1 MMKRDMEL
9 IRKLLLTIEENPRQL
24 EVEGY
29 DKNQVK
35 YHALLL
41 IEAGFLDGNVSD
53 TLANTSVVPSFV
65 SVNRLT
71 WDGHEFLDN
80 IRKEEVWN
88 TIKTEF
94 KDASISTVFSIGK
107 QLTENYAKKKL
118 SSLLGEQL
126 P

>member
-1 MMKRDMEL
+1 MEL
-9 IRKLLLTIEENPRQL
+9 IRKLLLSIEENPDQL

-29 DKNQVK
+29 DEDCIK
-35 YHALLL
+35 YHSMLL
-41 IEAGFLDGNVSD
+41 IEAGLLDGDVSYY
-53 TLANTSVVPSFV
+53 LSNTSIVPDFV

-94 KDASISTVFSIGK
+94 KDASISTVFNIGK

-118 SSLLGEQL
+118 SSLLSE
-126 P
+126 

>member
-1 MMKRDMEL
+1 MKRDMEL
-9 IRKLLLTIEENPRQL
+9 IRKLLLTMEENPRQL

-118 SSLLGEQL
+118 SSLLGE
-126 P
+126 

>member
-1 MMKRDMEL
+1 MKRDMEL
-9 IRKLLLTIEENPRQL
+9 IRKLLLTIEKNPRQL

-118 SSLLGEQL
+118 SSLLGE
-126 P
+126 

>member
-94 KDASISTVFSIGK
+94 KDASISSVFSIGK

-118 SSLLGEQL
+118 SSLLGE
-126 P
+126 

>member
-1 MMKRDMEL
+1 MKRDMEL

-71 WDGHEFLDN
+71 WDGHEFLDS

-118 SSLLGEQL
+118 SSLLGE
-126 P
+126 

>member
-9 IRKLLLTIEENPRQL
+9 IRKLLLTIEKNPRQL

-94 KDASISTVFSIGK
+94 KDASISTMFSIGK

-118 SSLLGEQL
+118 SSLLGE
-126 P
+126 

>member
-1 MMKRDMEL
+1 MKRDMEL
-9 IRKLLLTIEENPRQL
+9 IRKLLLTMEENPRQL

-35 YHALLL
+35 YHTLLL

-118 SSLLGEQL
+118 SSLLGE
-126 P
+126 

>member
-1 MMKRDMEL
+1 MKRDMEL

-118 SSLLGEQL
+118 SSLLGE
-126 P
+126 

>member
-1 MMKRDMEL
+1 MKRDMEL

>member
-9 IRKLLLTIEENPRQL
+9 IRKLLLTIEKNPRQL

-118 SSLLGEQL
+118 SSLLGE
-126 P
+126 

>member
-9 IRKLLLTIEENPRQL
+9 IRKLLLTMEENPRQL

-71 WDGHEFLDN
+71 WDGHEFVDN

-118 SSLLGEQL
+118 SSLLGE
-126 P
+126 

>member
-1 MMKRDMEL
+1 SEVMMKRDMEL

-118 SSLLGEQL
+118 SSLLGE
-126 P
+126 

>member
-9 IRKLLLTIEENPRQL
+9 IRKLLLTMEENPRQL

-35 YHALLL
+35 YHGLLL

-88 TIKTEF
+88 TIKTQF

-118 SSLLGEQL
+118 SSLLGE
-126 P
+126 

>member
-1 MMKRDMEL
+1 MKRDMEL
-9 IRKLLLTIEENPRQL
+9 IRNLLLTMEENPRQL

-107 QLTENYAKKKL
+107 LLTENYAKKKL
-118 SSLLGEQL
+118 SSLLGE
-126 P
+126 

>member
-1 MMKRDMEL
+1 MKRDMEL

-53 TLANTSVVPSFV
+53 TLANTSVVPTFV

-118 SSLLGEQL
+118 SSLLGE
-126 P
+126 

>member
-118 SSLLGEQL
+118 SSLLGE
-126 P
+126 

>member
-1 MMKRDMEL
+1 MKRDMEL
-9 IRKLLLTIEENPRQL
+9 IRKLLLIMEENPRQL

-118 SSLLGEQL
+118 SSLLGE
-126 P
+126 

>member
-1 MMKRDMEL
+1 MKRDMEL
-9 IRKLLLTIEENPRQL
+9 IRKLLLTMEENPRQL

-71 WDGHEFLDN
+71 WDGHEFVDN

-118 SSLLGEQL
+118 SSLLGE
-126 P
+126 

>member
-71 WDGHEFLDN
+71 WDGHEFLDS

-118 SSLLGEQL
+118 SSLLGE
-126 P
+126 

>member
-9 IRKLLLTIEENPRQL
+9 IRKLLLTMEENPRQL

-118 SSLLGEQL
+118 SSLLGE
-126 P
+126 

>member
-9 IRKLLLTIEENPRQL
+9 IRKLLLTMEENPRQL

-41 IEAGFLDGNVSD
+41 IEAGFLDGNASD

-94 KDASISTVFSIGK
+94 KDASILTVFSIGK

-118 SSLLGEQL
+118 SSLLGE
-126 P
+126 

>member
-9 IRKLLLTIEENPRQL
+9 IRKLLLIMEENPRQL

-118 SSLLGEQL
+118 SSLLGE
-126 P
+126 

>member
-1 MMKRDMEL
+1 MKRDMEL
-9 IRKLLLTIEENPRQL
+9 IRKLLLTMEENPRQL

-29 DKNQVK
+29 DKSQVK

-118 SSLLGEQL
+118 SSLLGE
-126 P
+126 

>member
-1 MMKRDMEL
+1 MKRDMEL
-9 IRKLLLTIEENPRQL
+9 IRKLLLTMEENPRQL

-41 IEAGFLDGNVSD
+41 IEAGFLDGNASD

-94 KDASISTVFSIGK
+94 KDASILTVFSIGK

-118 SSLLGEQL
+118 SSLLGE
-126 P
+126 

>member
-65 SVNRLT
+65 SVNRLI

-118 SSLLGEQL
+118 SSLLGE
-126 P
+126 

>member
-1 MMKRDMEL
+1 MKRDMEL
-9 IRKLLLTIEENPRQL
+9 IRKLLLSIEENPDQL

-29 DKNQVK
+29 DEDCIK
-35 YHALLL
+35 YHSMLL
-41 IEAGFLDGNVSD
+41 IEAGLLDGDVSYY
-53 TLANTSVVPSFV
+53 LSNTSIVPDFV

-94 KDASISTVFSIGK
+94 KDASISTVFNIGK

-118 SSLLGEQL
+118 SSLLSE
-126 P
+126 

>member
-1 MMKRDMEL
+1 MEL